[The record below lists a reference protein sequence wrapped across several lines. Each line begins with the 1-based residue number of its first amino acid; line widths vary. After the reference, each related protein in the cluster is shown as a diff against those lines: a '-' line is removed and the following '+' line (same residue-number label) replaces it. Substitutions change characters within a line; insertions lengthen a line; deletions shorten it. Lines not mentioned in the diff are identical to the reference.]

1 MIDEESGKEL
11 KETNELMEPCV
22 QSSSSKK
29 MKIIPSKPKLCM
41 RLEEPGVRQMS
52 SILLYLQMASIDQL
66 APIYM
71 QNPIPFHSSFPS
83 LNYVR

>member
-11 KETNELMEPCV
+11 RETDELMEPCV

-66 APIYM
+66 API
-71 QNPIPFHSSFPS
+71 
-83 LNYVR
+83 